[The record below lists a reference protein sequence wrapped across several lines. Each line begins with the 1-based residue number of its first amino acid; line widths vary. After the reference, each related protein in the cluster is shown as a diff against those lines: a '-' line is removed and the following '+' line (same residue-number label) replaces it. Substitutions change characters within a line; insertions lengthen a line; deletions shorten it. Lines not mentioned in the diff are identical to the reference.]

1 MASTKQSAGLVRPF
15 RATRQVRSEDTQRK
29 IAQAVVSIL
38 ADEGP
43 GALTHRRVARVAGV
57 SLASTTYHYQNKFDM
72 ITAATEQLLAEYVR
86 SFVRVI
92 DRHRGG
98 NPVVSDFPELIF
110 KLIVNAGG
118 RHGRKT
124 LAWCEI
130 MLDCARSTA
139 GHALARRWLNQMDM
153 AWTELAVELHVERP
167 GDLVRPAIDT
177 VMGLLF
183 LTKALDLSPEQIER
197 LFCAHETFNQVV
209 DSPVRAPPASEPDRA
224 QGTIRAPHTR
234 ERIIESAVQLL
245 IAGDL
250 GPLSYRAVAERSDL
264 TSAAA
269 AYHFPTATTLYE
281 AAQRKLFDRS
291 LKTYVGSIAAVTG
304 QKLMGKSTADLAFAT
319 FIREVTEY
327 GPLHLASFSVW
338 LDATRKAALRPLV
351 IVLAKKMLE
360 QWSQWLEEIGA
371 PKRPDYA
378 LIALG
383 HYFGKVI
390 RALSTGVA
398 ITDLAQA
405 RAEFDNV
412 LRNFADAECPFS
424 IG

>member
-1 MASTKQSAGLVRPF
+1 MVSTKPSAGLSRPP
-15 RATRQVRSEDTQRK
+15 RASRQVRSEETQAK
-29 IAQAVVSIL
+29 IAQAVVFIL

-72 ITAATEQLLAEYVR
+72 IAAATERLLAEYVQ

-92 DRHRGG
+92 DRHRSGD
-98 NPVVSDFPELIF
+98 PVVSDFPQLIF
-110 KLIVNAGG
+110 KLIINAAGH
-118 RHGRKT
+118 HGRKT

-139 GHALARRWLNQMDM
+139 GHVLARRWLNEMDK
-153 AWTELAVELHVERP
+153 AWTELAFELHVEQP
-167 GDLVRPAIDT
+167 SDLVRPAIDT

-183 LTKALDLSPEQIER
+183 LTKALDLSPAQIDR
-197 LFCAHETFNQVV
+197 LFCAHETFDQVV
-209 DSPVRAPPASEPDRA
+209 GSPVRAGPASGLNRA
-224 QGTIRAPHTR
+224 QGMIRAPHTR
-234 ERIIESAVQLL
+234 ERIVGSAVQLL

-264 TSAAA
+264 TSAAV
-269 AYHFPTATTLYE
+269 AYHFPMAEMLYE
-281 AAQRKLFDRS
+281 AAQRELFDRS
-291 LKTYVGSIAAVTG
+291 LRTYVGSIDAVTS
-304 QKLMGKSTADLAFAT
+304 QKLAGRSTVDLAFAT

-338 LDATRKAALRPLV
+338 LDATRKVALKPLV
-351 IVLAKKMLE
+351 MALAHEMLE
-360 QWSQWLEEIGA
+360 QWSRWLETIGA
-371 PKRPDYA
+371 PERPDYA

-383 HYFGKVI
+383 HYIGKVI

-405 RAEFDNV
+405 RAEFGNV
-412 LRNFADAECPFS
+412 LQNLADAECPFS